1 MKPDDDPKLTLDENE
16 WRCYKRATRN
26 LRHKQRMERTSEA
39 ELPILLRKQFHNKH
53 KQRMERTSEAEP
65 LAWLRA
71 VDWNDDGDPV
81 LARSEMFSAVP
92 VELVA

>member
-1 MKPDDDPKLTLDENE
+1 MNHDDDPKLILDDNE

-39 ELPILLRKQFHNKH
+39 E
-53 KQRMERTSEAEP
+53 P

-71 VDWNDDGDPV
+71 VEWDDDGDPV
-81 LARSEMFSAVP
+81 VVTAETVSVLP
-92 VELVA
+92 LELVA